1 MQTIVIPSFGTR
13 ISPRL
18 DYSESLQLIR
28 IDKSKIESRD
38 TIKIITD
45 NRLER
50 INRLIR
56 LKPDVI
62 ICDGLTEM
70 CRAELIKNDI
80 NIIPW
85 VHGEIEEILNRYL
98 KGKLI
103 KKSTKSLSKNKNI
116 SNR

>member
-1 MQTIVIPSFGTR
+1 MYNEEG
-13 ISPRL
+13 L
-18 DYSESLQLIR
+18 AY
-28 IDKSKIESRD
+28 
-38 TIKIITD
+38 
-45 NRLER
+45 
-50 INRLIR
+50 
-56 LKPDVI
+56 DVY
-62 ICDGLTEM
+62 LNVYN
-70 CRAELIKNDI
+70 ELIKNDI